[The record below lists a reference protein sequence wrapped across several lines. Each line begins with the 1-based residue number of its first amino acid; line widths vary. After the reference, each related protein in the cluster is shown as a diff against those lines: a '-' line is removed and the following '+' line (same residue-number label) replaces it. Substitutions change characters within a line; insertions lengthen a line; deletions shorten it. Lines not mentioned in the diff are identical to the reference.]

1 MLDSIKRLLPET
13 KSIVFSLFP
22 WRNHAPFVADA
33 RNRHPPLNFIKKK
46 ILKIVPPREHDCV
59 AKKKCRASYKPRNSC
74 VVDLPVLEGL
84 PNCLPY
90 CVIGSITSEDYN
102 VKNGRNTL
110 AISNLWK
117 SITAGL
123 LSKLDARRD
132 RAVREERDRKS
143 IESRERVC

>member
-1 MLDSIKRLLPET
+1 MPNANWIKNYISPGGSRLQRFLMLDSIKRLLPET

-74 VVDLPVLEGL
+74 VVDLPVKDYLIVCHIAL
-84 PNCLPY
+84 LDLLQAK
-90 CVIGSITSEDYN
+90 ITTLKMAETLSLSPIYGRALQLDYYQ
-102 VKNGRNTL
+102 
-110 AISNLWK
+110 S
-117 SITAGL
+117 
-123 LSKLDARRD
+123 
-132 RAVREERDRKS
+132 
-143 IESRERVC
+143 